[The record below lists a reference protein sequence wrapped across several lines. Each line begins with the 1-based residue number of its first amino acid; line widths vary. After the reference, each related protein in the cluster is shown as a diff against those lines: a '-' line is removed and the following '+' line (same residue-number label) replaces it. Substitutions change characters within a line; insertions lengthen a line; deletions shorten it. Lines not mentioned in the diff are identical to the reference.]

1 MEHQKRE
8 TFSSGLAVF
17 FATLGSAVGLGNIWK
32 FPYLAGSQGGGAFVF
47 LYLTC
52 VLLVGIPI
60 MCAEFTIGRS
70 TRSNII
76 GAFTKLKT
84 HPAWKLIGYMG
95 IVATFLIMFF
105 YSAVAGWV
113 YKYVYMAATGA
124 FKGLAGMETEAAVK
138 LTNDVFGTTIGGG
151 FSPILWQFIVL
162 ATVSVI
168 LIGGIQHGIER
179 ATRTMMPLLLILII
193 LTDIRALTLPQ
204 AGAGLNFLF
213 SIDFSAITG
222 QTLIAALGL
231 AFFKLS
237 LGLGC
242 MITYSSY
249 FTQDN
254 NMMGTAAK
262 VALSDTLVSLLAGV
276 AIFPVV
282 FQFGME
288 PTGGPGLLFMTIPL
302 VFSKMAFG
310 NILLF
315 GFFLLTAMAATMAML
330 SLVQI
335 IVAFLNEEF
344 RIRRTLAVLITTGII
359 FIVGA
364 VSVHPASLLANVTL
378 FGKGMFDL
386 FDYMSSNIL
395 LPLGGLLIA
404 VFVGYVMDWNGVM
417 NELTNRGENGNGAL
431 MPAYRIILRYIS
443 PLLMIVVFLSS
454 IGIIQ
459 LLFPG
464 LFA

>member
-1 MEHQKRE
+1 MENQKRE

-32 FPYLAGSQGGGAFVF
+32 FPYLTGTQGGGAFVF
-47 LYLTC
+47 LYLIC

-60 MCAEFTIGRS
+60 MCAEFAIGRS

-76 GAFTKLKT
+76 GAFTNLKKS
-84 HPAWKLIGYMG
+84 PAWKIIGYMG
-95 IVATFLIMFF
+95 ILSTFLIMFF

-113 YKYVYMAATGA
+113 YKYVYMAVTGA
-124 FKGLAGMETEAAVK
+124 FSGLAGMETEAAVA
-138 LTNDVFGTTIGGG
+138 LTNELFGTTIGGG
-151 FSPILWQFIVL
+151 NSPILWQFIVL

-168 LIGGIQHGIER
+168 LIGGIKNGIEK
-179 ATRTMMPLLLILII
+179 ATRTMMPLLLVLII
-193 LTDIRALTLPQ
+193 LTDIRALTLP
-204 AGAGLNFLF
+204 GAGEGLRFLF
-213 SIDFSAITG
+213 SVDFSAITG
-222 QTLIAALGL
+222 QTLITALGL

-254 NMMGTAAK
+254 NMMATAGK
-262 VALSDTLVSLLAGV
+262 VAISDTVVSLLAGV

-302 VFSKMAFG
+302 VFSKMIFG
-310 NILLF
+310 NILLI

-330 SLVQI
+330 SLVEI
-335 IVAFLNEEF
+335 IVAFLVEEAKMA
-344 RIRRTLAVLITTGII
+344 RTLAVVVSTGTI

-364 VSVHPASLLANVTL
+364 LTVHSSSIFGSVKILGLG
-378 FGKGMFDL
+378 FFDL
-386 FDYMSSNIL
+386 FDKLSSNIL

-404 VFVGYVMDWNGVM
+404 IFVGYVMTWSQVQE
-417 NELTNRGENGNGAL
+417 ELTNGGQKNMAL
-431 MPAYRIILRYIS
+431 MSVYRVLICVVS
-443 PLLMIVVFLSS
+443 PLLMVVVFLSS
-454 IGIIQ
+454 IGVIK
-459 LLFPG
+459 L
-464 LFA
+464 

>member
-1 MEHQKRE
+1 MENQKRE

-32 FPYLAGSQGGGAFVF
+32 FPYLTGTQGGGAFVF
-47 LYLTC
+47 LYLIC

-60 MCAEFTIGRS
+60 MCAEFAIGRS

-76 GAFTKLKT
+76 GAFTNLKKS
-84 HPAWKLIGYMG
+84 PAWKIIGYMG
-95 IVATFLIMFF
+95 ILSTFLIMFF

-124 FKGLAGMETEAAVK
+124 FSGLAGMETEAAVA
-138 LTNDVFGTTIGGG
+138 LTNELFGSTIGGG
-151 FSPILWQFIVL
+151 NSPILWQFIVL

-168 LIGGIQHGIER
+168 LIGGIKNGIEK
-179 ATRTMMPLLLILII
+179 ATRTMMPLLLVLII
-193 LTDIRALTLPQ
+193 LTDIRALTLP
-204 AGAGLNFLF
+204 GAGEGLRFLF
-213 SIDFSAITG
+213 SVDFSAITG
-222 QTLIAALGL
+222 QTLITALGL

-254 NMMGTAAK
+254 NMMATAGK
-262 VALSDTLVSLLAGV
+262 VAISDTVVSLLAGV

-302 VFSKMAFG
+302 VFSKMIFG
-310 NILLF
+310 NILLI

-330 SLVQI
+330 SLVEI
-335 IVAFLNEEF
+335 IVAFLVEEAKMA
-344 RIRRTLAVLITTGII
+344 RTLAVVVSTGAI

-364 VSVHPASLLANVTL
+364 LTVHSSSIFGSVKILGLG
-378 FGKGMFDL
+378 FFDL
-386 FDYMSSNIL
+386 FDKLSSNIL

-404 VFVGYVMDWNGVM
+404 IFVGYVMTWSQVQE
-417 NELTNRGENGNGAL
+417 ELTNGGQKNMDL
-431 MPAYRIILRYIS
+431 MSVYRVLICVVS
-443 PLLMIVVFLSS
+443 PLLMVVVFLSS
-454 IGIIQ
+454 IGVIK
-459 LLFPG
+459 L
-464 LFA
+464 